1 MSQFYD
7 TAEAIAAH
15 LATITALADV
25 PVVVNRQKELES
37 ELRKALGKQAGC
49 LAVISWA
56 GSPNEDLSADGPL
69 FKSSYTVHLFSRPI
83 LRSGQTPADDLMEAM
98 ATALHDHRLT
108 AGGAY
113 RDRLV
118 VTGIEPEP
126 HDELLI
132 YVLTLTTPSQ
142 L

>member
-15 LATITALADV
+15 LATVPALAAV
-25 PVVVNRQKELES
+25 PVVVNRQKELEP

-49 LAVISWA
+49 LAVVSWA
-56 GSPNEDLSADGPL
+56 GAPNEDLTADGPR
-69 FKSSYTVHLFSRPI
+69 FKCSYTVHLFSRPI
-83 LRSGQTPADDLMEAM
+83 LRAGQTPADDLVEA
-98 ATALHDHRLT
+98 AAAALHDHRLS
-108 AGGAY
+108 GSFY
-113 RDRLV
+113 DRLL
-118 VTGIEPEP
+118 VTGISPEP